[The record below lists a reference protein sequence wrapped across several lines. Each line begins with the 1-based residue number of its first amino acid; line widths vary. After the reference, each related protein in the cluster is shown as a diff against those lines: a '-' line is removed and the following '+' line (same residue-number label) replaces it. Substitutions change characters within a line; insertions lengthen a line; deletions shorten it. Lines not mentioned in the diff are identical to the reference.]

1 MYILAGY
8 GKMTFASD
16 DKYIGYWRDGMRH
29 GKVYNKYITMP
40 QTLYLMLTHTVHL
53 KSYSFTKTVV
63 YVCIVMLQK
72 PLVRYVSPASQ
83 GRIVYSNGDFFEGMF
98 KEGQIEGEGGAEVP
112 EWPGVQGNMETLA
125 GFYTRTLQCTACL
138 QEYTC
143 TVDMKT

>member
-29 GKVYNKYITMP
+29 GKVYNKYITLP
-40 QTLYLMLTHTVHL
+40 KTLYLMLTHTVHL

-63 YVCIVMLQK
+63 YVMLQK
-72 PLVRYVSPASQ
+72 PLVRCVSPASQ

-98 KEGQIEGEGGAEVP
+98 KEGQIEGEGALRCRNGLEYKGTWKHSQVLHADITVYS
-112 EWPGVQGNMETLA
+112 M
-125 GFYTRTLQCTACL
+125 FTRIHVYCCSF
-138 QEYTC
+138 
-143 TVDMKT
+143 